1 VLFAYLSETR
11 LVGSVFRIISP
22 LAFVAA
28 VHAVSNQRVQWITG
42 LSTCRAD
49 CRTQQWDM
57 VAISAQCRWLSILEA
72 VRGIMYVAVPA
83 ARPIGLYSAGNREAQ

>member
-49 CRTQQWDM
+49 CRTQQ
-57 VAISAQCRWLSILEA
+57 
-72 VRGIMYVAVPA
+72 
-83 ARPIGLYSAGNREAQ
+83 